1 MIDRR
6 DIVVV
11 MESDQLQHLRAAYPQ
26 FASRFFLLALFE
38 ERARGYERYH
48 IADPFGGP
56 RAGYESCYRRI
67 DRAVSNLVKA
77 VQEASRR

>member
-1 MIDRR
+1 MLTRILAA
-6 DIVVV
+6 IVLAPPFLYAVW
-11 MESDQLQHLRAAYPQ
+11 QGGWW
-26 FASRFFLLALFE
+26 FFLLALFE